1 MWALISTVWAWSGDS
16 YEILTLKAQRL
27 MPPTLREMLEPYQQ
41 ELIAGARGDASAA
54 GCPIHKDAGEIFR
67 SLSVAIDDAAK
78 MVDEHKPFRDL
89 AFTSGR
95 IAHLAADLNDPLL
108 SRHKVPRL
116 QKVSGDYHRYIQ
128 KKKPR
133 FRLTFSPYKT
143 EDLESDA
150 LRARFWEASSR
161 RASRTKLLLKAYYP
175 KGASVPVSSNTFDD
189 RSGVFGLSAQ
199 SYNSA
204 FTDIVLSWS
213 ALWKRAHG
221 DLHGTPFYEPTK
233 THKKSAAK
241 TKPKK

>member
-16 YEILTLKAQRL
+16 YEALTLEAQRL
-27 MPPTLREMLEPYQQ
+27 MPPTLLEMLAPYQQ
-41 ELIAGARGDASAA
+41 ELIAGARGDAGEA
-54 GCPIHKDAGEIFR
+54 GCPIHKDAGQIFR
-67 SLSVAIDDAAK
+67 SLSEAIDDAAK
-78 MVDEHKPFRDL
+78 LVDEHKPFRDL

-95 IAHLAADLNDPLL
+95 IAHLAADLNDPMLA
-108 SRHKVPRL
+108 RHKVPRL
-116 QKVSGDYHRYIQ
+116 QKVSRDYHHYLR
-128 KKKPR
+128 KKQSR

-175 KGASVPVSSNTFDD
+175 KGAKTPVPSSTFDD
-189 RSGVFGLSAQ
+189 RSGVFGLSSQ

-221 DLHGTPFYEPTK
+221 DLHGTPFYEPAVK
-233 THKKSAAK
+233 NK
-241 TKPKK
+241 TKPKKQ